1 MTRMQLGG
9 MMSESELRI
18 KYRDLI
24 PVSAE
29 IEVRDKWLPL
39 IDEYFSGVKEIYG
52 DSRPSVTQYV
62 VYEDQG
68 LVIDCDDT
76 PWSGN
81 QDADLKR
88 RVRELAADI
97 QLRSRDVV

>member
-1 MTRMQLGG
+1 MSMQLGG
-9 MMSESELRI
+9 MMTESELRI
-18 KYRDLI
+18 KHRDLI
-24 PVSAE
+24 TVSAE
-29 IEVRDKWLPL
+29 IEVRHESLPL

-52 DSRPSVTQYV
+52 DSRPSVTLYV
-62 VYEDQG
+62 AYEDHG

-81 QDADLKR
+81 QDRELKR

-97 QLRSRDVV
+97 HRRSRDVV